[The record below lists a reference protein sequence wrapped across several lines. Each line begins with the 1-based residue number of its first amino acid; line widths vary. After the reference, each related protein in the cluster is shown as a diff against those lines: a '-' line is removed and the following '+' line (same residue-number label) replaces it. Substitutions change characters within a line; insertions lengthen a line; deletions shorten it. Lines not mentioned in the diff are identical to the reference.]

1 MNVNLT
7 VELPPDAEKRIRAE
21 SPDLPAAVREGFL
34 VNLFR
39 RGILSHYQ
47 LGQALG
53 LDRFETDATLKRH
66 QVTEQSLTHEEI
78 DADVASLHDHIAN
91 RQRRSRS
98 VL

>member
-1 MNVNLT
+1 MDVSLT
-7 VELPPDAEKRIRAE
+7 VKLPPEAEKRIRDE

-39 RGILSHYQ
+39 RGILTHDQ

-78 DADVASLHDHIAN
+78 DADVASLQELLD
-91 RQRRSRS
+91 RPRS
-98 VL
+98 